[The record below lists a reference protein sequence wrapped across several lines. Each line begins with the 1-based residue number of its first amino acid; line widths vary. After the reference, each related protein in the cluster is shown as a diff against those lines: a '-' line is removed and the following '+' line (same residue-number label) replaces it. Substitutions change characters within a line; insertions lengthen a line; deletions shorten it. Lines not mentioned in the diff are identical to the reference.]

1 MADLPLQLDDA
12 ELARQLA
19 AALDVEGKIPAALAS
34 MAPVAG
40 RSVALVGGG
49 EVRAAQLAALGA
61 IVTQL
66 DWDGD
71 GRLPIGDGTF
81 DSVVSC
87 WSGFREP
94 TAAEL
99 AEVDRVLGPGGR
111 LLIVHDYGRDDV
123 SLLHGERPEYGAWS
137 RRNGPFL
144 GRGFRIRV
152 LHCWWTFPGV
162 EEAAAFLEVA
172 FGEAGAALA
181 VGLRRPRLSY
191 NVAIY
196 HRARGEGGDRL
207 VSP

>member
-1 MADLPLQLDDA
+1 MADLPLRLDDA

-40 RSVALVGGG
+40 GSVALVGGG

-61 IVTQL
+61 IVTQV
-66 DWDGD
+66 DWEGD
-71 GRLPIGDGTF
+71 GRLPMGDEAF

-87 WSGFREP
+87 WSGFRGAN
-94 TAAEL
+94 AAEL

-111 LLIVHDYGRDDV
+111 LLVVHDYGRDDV
-123 SLLHGERPEYGAWS
+123 SRLHGERPEYGAWS

-152 LHCWWTFPGV
+152 LHCWWTFSSV
-162 EEAAAFLEVA
+162 QEAAAFLEEA

-196 HRARGEGGDRL
+196 HRDRGEGGDRV